1 MLKFTSFDG
10 IEIAYQTWGDTSQLP
25 SVLLHHGF
33 IANADINWVR
43 PGIVEALTR
52 AGRRVVALDARGHGA
67 SGKPYDPAF
76 YGEDKMAR
84 DLIQIIDLVVAATGQ
99 SVVDLVGY
107 SMGAIVSLIAASR
120 DSRIRRLVI
129 GGVGAGVVE
138 QGGLDTRAVA
148 GGLLVSALRAPDPGD
163 ITQPIPRAFR
173 ALADALG
180 ADREAL
186 AAVATARRSNAIPV
200 GRITAPALV
209 IAGESDPLAVR
220 PEVLAAAISNA
231 RLLRL
236 PGDHLSV
243 VRDPGFAAAIVDF
256 LGSQ

>member
-1 MLKFTSFDG
+1 MPKFTSFDG
-10 IEIAYQTWGDTSQLP
+10 IEIAYESWGGMSPLP
-25 SVLLHHGF
+25 AVLLHHGF
-33 IANADINWVR
+33 IANANINWVR
-43 PGIVEALTR
+43 PGIVEALTQ

-84 DLIQIIDLVVAATGQ
+84 DLMQLIDLVVADTGQ

-107 SMGAIVSLIAASR
+107 SMGAIVSLITATL
-120 DSRIRRLVI
+120 DSRIRRLVV
-129 GGVGAGVVE
+129 GGVGGGIVE
-138 QGGLDTRAVA
+138 QGGLDTRAA
-148 GGLLVSALRAPDPGD
+148 GGGLLVSALRAPDPGT

-173 ALADALG
+173 ALADALQ

-186 AAVATARRSNAIPV
+186 AAIAAARRSTAIPV
-200 GRITAPALV
+200 ERITAPALV

-220 PEVLAAAISNA
+220 PEVLAAAIPNA

-243 VRDPGFAAAIVDF
+243 VRDPGFASAIVEF
-256 LGSQ
+256 LGS

>member
-1 MLKFTSFDG
+1 MPTFTSFDG
-10 IEIAYQTWGDTSQLP
+10 VEIAYETWGNASPLP
-25 SVLLHHGF
+25 AVLLHHGF

-43 PGIVEALTR
+43 PGIVAALTQ

-67 SGKPYDPAF
+67 SAKPYDPAF

-84 DLIQIIDLVVAATGQ
+84 DLEQLIDLALEATGQ
-99 SVVDLVGY
+99 NTVDLVGY
-107 SMGAIVSLIAASR
+107 SMGAIVSLTTASQ
-120 DSRIRRLVI
+120 DSRIRRLVV
-129 GGVGAGVVE
+129 GGIGAGVVE
-138 QGGLDTRAVA
+138 QGGLDIRAA
-148 GGLLVSALRAPDPGD
+148 TSGLVVSALRASDPST

-180 ADREAL
+180 SDREAL
-186 AAVATARRSNAIPV
+186 AAVATARLHLAIPV

-220 PEVLAAAISNA
+220 PEVLVSAIPHA

-243 VRDPGFAAAIVDF
+243 VRDPAFASAIVEF
-256 LGSQ
+256 LGS